1 MNMWGPEMAPH
12 TPQRS
17 GHPGGAGA
25 PLGIALRPEMAPHT
39 IRPKGATPPSVSS
52 GQRSPHPGGAGAR
65 LEIPRG
71 SASA

>member
-12 TPQRS
+12 TPHRS

-39 IRPKGATPPSVSS
+39 P
-52 GQRSPHPGGAGAR
+52 QRSPRPGGAGAR

>member
-12 TPQRS
+12 TPHRS

-39 IRPKGATPPSVSS
+39 PHTP
-52 GQRSPHPGGAGAR
+52 QRSARPGGAGAC

-71 SASA
+71 LGSA

>member
-12 TPQRS
+12 TPHRS

-39 IRPKGATPPSVSS
+39 PHRS
-52 GQRSPHPGGAGAR
+52 GHPGGAGAR

>member
-12 TPQRS
+12 TPHRS

-39 IRPKGATPPSVSS
+39 P
-52 GQRSPHPGGAGAR
+52 QRSARPGGAVAR

>member
-12 TPQRS
+12 TPHRS
-17 GHPGGAGA
+17 GRPGGAGA

-39 IRPKGATPPSVSS
+39 PHRS
-52 GQRSPHPGGAGAR
+52 GHPGGSGAC

-71 SASA
+71 LGSA